1 MRLTQERLSRV
12 LDRFDEIEARL
23 NATSD
28 GGEIMRLSKER
39 AAMSDVVDAIRSVEK
54 ARSEQAEL
62 EQMVL
67 DLPAG
72 DEMAAMANSELDVLR
87 TTIPTREQDLQI
99 LLLPRDADD
108 EASVILEVRAGTGG
122 DEASL
127 FAGDLFR
134 MYQRYASAQGWKV
147 DIESLSDGEMG
158 GYKEIIASITGD
170 GAFGRLKFESGVHR
184 VQRVP
189 VTEAGG
195 RIHTSAATIAV
206 LPAREDVEIEVHDK
220 DIRID
225 TYRSSGA
232 GGQHVNKTDSAVR
245 LTHFPSGIVVTS
257 SEKSQHQNRANAM
270 RVLKI
275 RLYEREK
282 EALAAERSGMRSA
295 QVGSGDRS
303 ERIRTYNFPQGRVT
317 DHRINLTLYKLDAL
331 LEGGGLDEMIN
342 ALIAD
347 DTARKLAEAED

>member
-23 NATSD
+23 SVCSE

-39 AAMSDVVDAIRSVEK
+39 ATMSAVVDAIRAIESARAEK
-54 ARSEQAEL
+54 AEL

-72 DEMAAMANSELDVLR
+72 DEMADMANLELDTLR
-87 TTIPTREQDLQI
+87 ETIPAMEQDLQI
-99 LLLPRDADD
+99 LLLPRDVDD
-108 EASVILEVRAGTGG
+108 EANVILEVRAGTGG

-134 MYQRYASAQGWKV
+134 MYQRYASARGWKV
-147 DIESLSDGEMG
+147 EVESVSEGEMG
-158 GYKEIIASITGD
+158 GYKEIIASVSGE
-170 GAFGRLKFESGVHR
+170 GAFGRMKFESGVHR

-195 RIHTSAATIAV
+195 RIHTSAATVAV

-282 EALAAERSGMRSA
+282 EALANERSGMRSA

-331 LEGGGLDEMIN
+331 LEGGGLDEMIE
-342 ALIAD
+342 ALMAD

>member
-1 MRLTQERLSRV
+1 
-12 LDRFDEIEARL
+12 
-23 NATSD
+23 
-28 GGEIMRLSKER
+28 
-39 AAMSDVVDAIRSVEK
+39 
-54 ARSEQAEL
+54 
-62 EQMVL
+62 VL

-72 DEMAAMANSELDVLR
+72 DEMAAMANGELDVLR
-87 TTIPTREQDLQI
+87 TTIPVMEQDLQI